1 MGKIKILFV
10 DDDLLFGNMVVQ
22 VLQENGFEVH
32 YQNTLT
38 GVQLAVSKMNPD
50 LIILDVMVGDDNSLE
65 YINDI
70 KLAANDIP
78 IIFVSSYTELEYE
91 ELATSNGAVVYLEKP
106 FTCDK
111 LLMWVKRY
119 ARGSDYSKSHLFMLG
134 DYAIDTQTH
143 TLSCHGE
150 EQSLGN
156 TEYETL
162 RVLLLNKNMPVSREF
177 LKNTVWQGVICSNES
192 LNNVI
197 CRLRKYLSKDPRI
210 CIDTIRKEGFA
221 LFYQE

>member
-10 DDDLLFGNMVVQ
+10 DDDVLFGNMVVQ
-22 VLQENGFEVH
+22 VLKENGFEVH
-32 YQNTLT
+32 YQNSLLS
-38 GVQLAVSKMNPD
+38 VLHVISEMNPD

-65 YINDI
+65 HINDI

-134 DYAIDTQTH
+134 DYVIDTQRH
-143 TLSCHGE
+143 FLAYHGVG
-150 EQSLGN
+150 QSLGN

-162 RVLLLNKNMPVSREF
+162 RVLMLNKNMPVSREF
-177 LKNTVWQGVICSNES
+177 LKNTVWQGVICSDES

-197 CRLRKYLSKDPRI
+197 CRLRKYLAKDPRI
-210 CIDTIRKEGFA
+210 NIDTIRKKGFV
-221 LFYQE
+221 LSYQE